1 MRAARPPLR
10 AVIRYTRNFEANL
23 TRIEAYWSDNGFS
36 QGYDRLLEE
45 IGERVIAN
53 LEQHP
58 RMGRAFWARKADAV
72 EVLRRIETLHARY
85 GADADVREY
94 LMTDYIVLYVLIPA
108 KAKTRAPH
116 GDTIHLIAVKH
127 YKELAYALP

>member
-23 TRIEAYWSDNGFS
+23 TRIEAYWSDNGFP

-58 RMGRAFWARKADAV
+58 RMGGHFGRA
-72 EVLRRIETLHARY
+72 RRMRLKCCAGSRLCTHATVPTLMFAN
-85 GADADVREY
+85 
-94 LMTDYIVLYVLIPA
+94 T
-108 KAKTRAPH
+108 
-116 GDTIHLIAVKH
+116 
-127 YKELAYALP
+127 